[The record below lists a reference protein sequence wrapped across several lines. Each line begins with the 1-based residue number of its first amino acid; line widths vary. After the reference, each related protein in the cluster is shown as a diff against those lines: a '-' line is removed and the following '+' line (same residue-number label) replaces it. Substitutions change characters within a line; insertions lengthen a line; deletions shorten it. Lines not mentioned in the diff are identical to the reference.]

1 MLARDFRRVA
11 PVALI
16 FFLSS
21 ALFAQTFTVLH
32 TFTGGSDGQSPSTD
46 LILDTMGNLYGTT
59 YGLLDGGTTLTNCGT
74 VFKIDKNGK
83 ETILHHFHDNP
94 DGCNPLNGR
103 LIFDGSGNLY
113 GTTDMGGAAPLKLG
127 RGTVFKLNLATH
139 KLALIYTFSG
149 LSHGARPRGTL
160 VRNSAGTIFGTA
172 LDGGTH
178 GFGAIFKITSQGAE
192 TLLHNF
198 QEGKNNGGARP
209 EEGLIEDGH
218 GNLYG
223 VAEPGGDIT
232 DTGGNIFKITE
243 SGRETTLYHFTG
255 GVDGGYP
262 LAPLFRDPQGNLYGT
277 TDLGGAHGLGTIFK
291 LNAAGKE
298 TVLYSFSGIAT
309 GDGAHPA
316 AGLTPDG
323 QGNFY
328 GTTYGG
334 GLGAGFGT
342 IFKMDSSGNVTIL
355 HRFPTDGSEGSPSSG
370 LVRDQQGNLYG
381 VTSPS
386 QFFPTGFGIVYRL
399 TP

>member
-1 MLARDFRRVA
+1 MLARDFHRVA
-11 PVALI
+11 PVAFI
-16 FFLSS
+16 FFVSS
-21 ALFAQTFTVLH
+21 ALFAQSFTVLH
-32 TFTGGSDGQSPSTD
+32 AFTGGSDGQSPSTD

-59 YGLLDGGTTLTNCGT
+59 YGVLDGGGTLTNCGT
-74 VFKIDKNGK
+74 VFKIDKKGQ

-94 DGCNPLNGR
+94 DGCNPLTGH

-139 KLALIYTFSG
+139 KLTLIYTFSG

-160 VRNSAGTIFGTA
+160 VRNAAGTIFGTA
-172 LDGGTH
+172 FDGGTH
-178 GFGAIFKITSQGAE
+178 GFGAIFKITSKGAE

-198 QEGKNNGGARP
+198 QEGSNNGGARP

-223 VAEPGGDIT
+223 VAEPGGGIT
-232 DTGGNIFKITE
+232 DTGGDIFKITE
-243 SGRETTLYHFTG
+243 SGKETTLYHFTG
-255 GVDGGYP
+255 GTDGGYP

-277 TDLGGAHGLGTIFK
+277 TDLGGAHGFGTIFK

-298 TVLYSFSGIAT
+298 TVLYSFGGIAT

-342 IFKMDSSGNVTIL
+342 IFKMDGSGKVTIL

-386 QFFPTGFGIVYRL
+386 QFFPTGFGILYKL